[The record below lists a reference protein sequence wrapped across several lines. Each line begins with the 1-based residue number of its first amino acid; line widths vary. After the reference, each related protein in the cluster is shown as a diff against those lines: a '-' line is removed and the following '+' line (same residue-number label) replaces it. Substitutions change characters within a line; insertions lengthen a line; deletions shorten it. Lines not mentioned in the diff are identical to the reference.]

1 MLYIITQDDSHP
13 TKLTLKTKRKTM
25 TKHNNN
31 TNLTQEQKHDISNTS
46 SLEINTGHLENFFK
60 NIFVTPY
67 NWSLIVL
74 TFITWFGVTYF
85 GYYNTNF
92 DMLSSITNYVIA
104 TSLIA
109 MVVGALKQSKRS
121 EGLQK
126 IAVTTLTL
134 SFLGLIGYK
143 SVNSIFN
150 IVGSL
155 AFVPTSICGFFLL
168 LKNLWLI
175 SASNTQE
182 TRGAGLMEIIDSNE

>member
-1 MLYIITQDDSHP
+1 
-13 TKLTLKTKRKTM
+13 M

-31 TNLTQEQKHDISNTS
+31 TNQAKEQKYGISDTS
-46 SLEINTGHLENFFK
+46 SLELNIGYLE

-67 NWSLIVL
+67 NWSLILL
-74 TFITWFGVTYF
+74 TFITWFGATYF

-121 EGLQK
+121 EALQQ
-126 IAVTTLTL
+126 IAIMTLML

-143 SVNSIFN
+143 SVNPIFN

-155 AFVPTSICGFFLL
+155 AFVPSSIFGFFLL
-168 LKNLWLI
+168 LKNLWLL
-175 SASNTQE
+175 SASNKE
-182 TRGAGLMEIIDSNE
+182 EARRVGLTEIVDSNE